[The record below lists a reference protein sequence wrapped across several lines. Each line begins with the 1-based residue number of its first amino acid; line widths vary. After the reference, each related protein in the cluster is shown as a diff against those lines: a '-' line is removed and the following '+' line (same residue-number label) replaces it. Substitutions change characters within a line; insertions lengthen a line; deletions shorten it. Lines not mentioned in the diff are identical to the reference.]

1 MDGAG
6 RLWMPKRC
14 SKAVLPSLN
23 GMGSRFRA
31 AASCMQTSIER
42 GPQFATSYV
51 QKLICGAHCM
61 GNFTEREV
69 LSLQRIKVL

>member
-1 MDGAG
+1 
-6 RLWMPKRC
+6 MPKRC

-42 GPQFATSYV
+42 GPLFATSYV
-51 QKLICGAHCM
+51 QNPICGAYCM
-61 GNFTEREV
+61 GRLSEREV
-69 LSLQRIKVL
+69 LIWQHSKVL